1 MKLAP
6 NVKQQSRGIKH
17 KETEVI
23 IFAGSDAWSHAKQ
36 WQEHDARMAG
46 DNEPP
51 VWLGEQQLSELD
63 KLQIV
68 PEGRKSVRIFRAGY
82 LAPVMIK
89 AIGQKL
95 AAAGVQ
101 DANFYPEGMHGQEVQ
116 NWREY
121 LARERQN
128 LSDGLVIELPVKQK
142 AQLSQMADSER
153 AQLLADRFDGV
164 CVHPES
170 EIVHVWRG
178 GVWCPVSTM
187 ELSREMVAIYSE
199 HRATFS
205 KRVINNAVEALKVIA
220 EPMGEPSGD
229 LLPFANG
236 ALDLKTGEF
245 SPHTPENW
253 ITTHNGIEY
262 TPPAPGENIRDNAP
276 NFHKWLEHAAGKDP
290 RKMMRI
296 CAALY
301 MIMANRY
308 DWQMFIEA
316 TGDGGSGKS
325 TFTHIA
331 SLLAGKQNTVS
342 AEMTSLDDAGGRA
355 QVVGSRLIVL
365 ADQPKYTGEG
375 TGIKKITGGDPVEI
389 NPKYEKRF
397 TAVIRAVVLATNNNP
412 MIFTERAGGVA
423 RRRVIFRFDNIVS
436 EAEKDREL
444 PEKIAAEIP
453 VIIRRLLANFTDPEK
468 ARALLLEQRDGDEA
482 LAIKQQTDPVIEFCQ
497 FLNFLE
503 EARGLMMGGGGDSVK
518 YTTRNSLY
526 RVYLAF
532 MAYAGRSKPLNV
544 AEFSKAMKPA
554 AKVYGHEYIT
564 RKVKGVTQT
573 NAITTDDC
581 DAFL

>member
-6 NVKQQSRGIKH
+6 NVKKQPRGIKH
-17 KETEVI
+17 KDTEVI

-36 WQEHDARMAG
+36 WQEQDGPASG
-46 DNEPP
+46 DNVPP
-51 VWLGEQQLSELD
+51 VWLGPNQLAELD
-63 KLQIV
+63 ALKIV
-68 PEGRKSVRIFRAGY
+68 PDGKKRVRLYQAGE
-82 LAPVMIK
+82 LDLVETK
-89 AIGQKL
+89 KIGQKL
-95 AAAGVQ
+95 AAADIQ
-101 DANFYPEGMHGQEVQ
+101 DANFYPEGMHVQ
-116 NWREY
+116 KCENWRRY
-121 LARERQN
+121 LNAEREN
-128 LSDGLVIELPVKQK
+128 IAAGLTMPEQK
-142 AQLSQMADSER
+142 NTQLAQMADSER
-153 AQLLADRFDGV
+153 AQLLAERFDGV
-164 CVHPES
+164 CVHQES

-187 ELSREMVAIYSE
+187 ELSREMVVIYSE

-262 TPPAPGENIRDNAP
+262 TPPAPGENIRDNAL
-276 NFHKWLEHAAGKDP
+276 NFHKWLEHAAGKDQ

-453 VIIRRLLANFTDPEK
+453 VIIRRLLANFTDSEK

-503 EARGLMMGGGGDSVK
+503 EARGLMMAGGGDSVK

-544 AEFSKAMKPA
+544 NDFGKAMKPA

-573 NAITTDDC
+573 NAITTDEC

>member
-101 DANFYPEGMHGQEVQ
+101 DANFYPDGMHGQKVE
-116 NWREY
+116 NWGEY

-153 AQLLADRFDGV
+153 AQLLVDRFDGV

-544 AEFSKAMKPA
+544 NDFGKAMKPA

-573 NAITTDDC
+573 NAITTDEC